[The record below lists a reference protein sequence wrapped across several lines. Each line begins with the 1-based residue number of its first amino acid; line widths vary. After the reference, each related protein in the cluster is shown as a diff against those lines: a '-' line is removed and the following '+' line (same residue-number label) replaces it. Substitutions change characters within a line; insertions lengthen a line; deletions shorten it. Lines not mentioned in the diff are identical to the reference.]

1 MDIIAIYSEMNY
13 LELLPDDVMKIIN
26 RKVQDAHIIKRRIE
40 RKQNRKINREQKRI
54 GEHKRY
60 LYEQFARLY
69 NKYIEYQQNKEY
81 SQRVDEHYEFTQ
93 RLYKNIREK
102 YGITLLHSEECIGD
116 DEPYIIAT
124 LCIDG
129 KIQNIKFK

>member
-1 MDIIAIYSEMNY
+1 MNY
-13 LELLPDDVMKIIN
+13 LDLLPYDVMKIIN
-26 RKVQDAHIIKRRIE
+26 RELQNAHIIKRRIE

-54 GEHKRY
+54 GEHKRD
-60 LYEQFARLY
+60 LYERFARLY
-69 NKYIEYQQNKEY
+69 NKYIVYQQNKEY
-81 SQRVDEHYEFTQ
+81 SQRVDTQYEYTQ
-93 RLYKNIREK
+93 RLFNDIRKK
-102 YGITLLHSEECIGD
+102 YGEMFLHSEACIGG

>member
-13 LELLPDDVMKIIN
+13 LELLPNDVMKIIN

-40 RKQNRKINREQKRI
+40 RKQNREINRQQKRI

-69 NKYIEYQQNKEY
+69 KKYIIDKKNKEY
-81 SQRVDEHYEFTQ
+81 SKRVDEQYEYIE
-93 RLYKNIREK
+93 RLYKDIRRK
-102 YGITLLHSEECIGD
+102 YGEMLLYSEKFIGG
-116 DEPYIIAT
+116 DEPYIIVT
-124 LCIDG
+124 LYLYG
-129 KIQNIKFK
+129 KIQKMKFK

>member
-1 MDIIAIYSEMNY
+1 MNIIAIYSEMNY
-13 LELLPDDVMKIIN
+13 LELLPYDVMKIIN

-69 NKYIEYQQNKEY
+69 NKYIMDKKNKEY
-81 SQRVDEHYEFTQ
+81 SKRVDHHYIFTQ
-93 RLYKNIREK
+93 RIYKEIREK
-102 YGITLLHSEECIGD
+102 YGPMLLHTEECIGG

-129 KIQNIKFK
+129 KIQNIEFK

>member
-13 LELLPDDVMKIIN
+13 LDLLPNDVMKIIN
-26 RKVQDAHIIKRRIE
+26 REVQNTHIIKRRTE
-40 RKQNRKINREQKRI
+40 RKQNRKMNRDQKRI
-54 GEHKRY
+54 AERKRH

-69 NKYIEYQQNKEY
+69 NKYIVYQQNKEY
-81 SQRVDEHYEFTQ
+81 SQRVDEQYEYIQ
-93 RLYKNIREK
+93 RLHKDICKK
-102 YGITLLHSEECIGD
+102 YGEMFLHSEQCIGG

-124 LCIDG
+124 LCIYG

>member
-1 MDIIAIYSEMNY
+1 MNY

-40 RKQNRKINREQKRI
+40 RKQNRRMNRDQKRI
-54 GEHKRY
+54 AEHKRH
-60 LYEQFARLY
+60 LYEQIARLY

>member
-1 MDIIAIYSEMNY
+1 MDIIAIYSVMNY
-13 LELLPDDVMKIIN
+13 LDLLPNDVMKIIN

-69 NKYIEYQQNKEY
+69 NKYIIDKKNKEY
-81 SQRVDEHYEFTQ
+81 SKRVDEQYEYIQ
-93 RLYKNIREK
+93 RLYNDIRRK
-102 YGITLLHSEECIGD
+102 
-116 DEPYIIAT
+116 
-124 LCIDG
+124 
-129 KIQNIKFK
+129 